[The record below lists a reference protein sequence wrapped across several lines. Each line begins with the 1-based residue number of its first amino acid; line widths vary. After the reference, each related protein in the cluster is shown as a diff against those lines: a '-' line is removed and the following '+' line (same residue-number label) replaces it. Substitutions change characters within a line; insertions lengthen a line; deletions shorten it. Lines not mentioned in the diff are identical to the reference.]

1 MEAARRWGAGGA
13 LVALF
18 LVSLGP
24 ACEDG
29 RAIEVEHLC
38 PLPACDG
45 GDWRCF
51 RGGGASLDGG
61 DCASRAQS
69 DCTGEERGEDAGSPS
84 VPAPTDVMVPLCAVC
99 VRAENCC
106 KAAGLAD
113 CHYVKACVS
122 ATPAVQQY
130 YGGQCQ
136 AVLNASASGDKTLPD
151 VCGF

>member
-13 LVALF
+13 LVALV

-29 RAIEVEHLC
+29 RAIEVEQLC
-38 PLPACDG
+38 PLPAC
-45 GDWRCF
+45 
-51 RGGGASLDGG
+51 DGG

-84 VPAPTDVMVPLCAVC
+84 VPAPTDVIVPLCAVC

-130 YGGQCQ
+130 YVGQCQ
-136 AVLNASASGDKTLPD
+136 AMLNASASGDKTLPD

>member
-13 LVALF
+13 LLALF
-18 LVSLGP
+18 LVSLA
-24 ACEDG
+24 ACEGG
-29 RAIEVEHLC
+29 RASEVEQLC
-38 PLPACDG
+38 PLAAC
-45 GDWRCF
+45 
-51 RGGGASLDGG
+51 DGG

-130 YGGQCQ
+130 YVGQCQ